1 MQFSLNCTSSIKRRL
16 LICILKGREM
26 ILISTSEQ
34 MLKNSSAS
42 YWLGPHEKLHRSH
55 KTLTIQE
62 YRANANKMK
71 VRFCDK
77 HEDQPYNVGCKDCLS
92 LCCVKCLSGLKNCTS
107 TGKDKPVYRSRC
119 KCRVFKFLGAKSN
132 NFG

>member
-1 MQFSLNCTSSIKRRL
+1 LQ
-16 LICILKGREM
+16 
-26 ILISTSEQ
+26 
-34 MLKNSSAS
+34 
-42 YWLGPHEKLHRSH
+42 PHEKLHRSH

-107 TGKDKPVYRSRC
+107 TGEWIIIIYTSTGDWLIIINAATLVMGQQLCASTGDWLATIY
-119 KCRVFKFLGAKSN
+119 LH
-132 NFG
+132 